1 MIRRREFI
9 TLLGGAAA
17 AWPLAAR
24 AQQPAMPVIGYL
36 YAGSADAN
44 PLREVAFRK
53 GLAETGYIEGHN
65 VAIEYRFGDSRDE
78 HLPALVADLV
88 RRRVNVIVL
97 AGGSVGAALA
107 TKAATT
113 TIPIVFGMGGDP
125 IKLGLVASLNRPG
138 GNLTGVSYFAQE
150 LGAKRLGLLHELRS
164 GAGRLAALVN
174 PANPGAESSIKEM
187 QAAASALGQQ
197 IELAYA
203 SNNSE
208 IDTAFSALVE
218 KGFPSLVIIPHAL
231 FSSRRVQLATL
242 AARHA
247 IATMYSS
254 REVVEVGGLMSYG
267 TNLLEVHRN
276 IGVYTGK
283 ILKGAKPADLPV
295 MQPTKFELVI
305 NLQTAKVIGLPVP
318 PTLLARADEVIE

>member
-1 MIRRREFI
+1 VKRRTFI

-17 AWPLAAR
+17 SWPLAAR
-24 AQQPAMPVIGYL
+24 AQQPAMPVVGYL

-78 HLPALVADLV
+78 RLPALVADLV

-97 AGGSVGAALA
+97 AGGSVGVALA

-174 PANPGAESSIKEM
+174 PANPAAESNIKEM

-218 KGFPSLVIIPHAL
+218 KGFQSLVIIPHAL
-231 FSSRRVQLATL
+231 FSSWRVQLATL

-283 ILKGAKPADLPV
+283 ILKGAKPADLLV